1 MPIRRASPSVLFQ
14 SVNPV
19 SADPAAPI
27 NPMHTAASAPSL
39 LLVSYCDG
47 LYRSDRFAGRCG
59 HQAPARARIRARQC
73 RKCRGVVRKESA
85 RSRLNRKTEYDQSSV
100 PEICR
105 AMLPTGLSVAAF
117 NPEWQLVHGSTRG
130 ANGSTV
136 GHAWLEF
143 DGMVYDP
150 VLDVEMTARDF
161 AEQYAAS
168 TTAIYSVQ
176 EATRA
181 TIKFGHYGPWS

>member
-1 MPIRRASPSVLFQ
+1 M
-14 SVNPV
+14 
-19 SADPAAPI
+19 I
-27 NPMHTAASAPSL
+27 NRP
-39 LLVSYCDG
+39 
-47 LYRSDRFAGRCG
+47 YRKFAGRCY
-59 HQAPARARIRARQC
+59 QLA
-73 RKCRGVVRKESA
+73 
-85 RSRLNRKTEYDQSSV
+85 Y
-100 PEICR
+100 
-105 AMLPTGLSVAAF
+105 LSLLI

-181 TIKFGHYGPWS
+181 TIKFGHYGPWA